1 MKKKKT
7 TVINA
12 VYKETYYDLYTGRE
26 PIMFKSVKELPGDRL
41 GIRVAFGSNMKDVA
55 GFLVSAD
62 GKNFKESKTG
72 STSIVFEDNDQLQ
85 EKSIF
90 VKAMFDSGEH
100 SPALEVKFRAAA
112 RKFFI
117 SKKMKNHPAY
127 ITVKNS
133 PPVPLVTSG
142 PEDFTKPVSSADK
155 RFARKQWGH
164 HISEHKSSYENA
176 ISLAKAIMHE
186 LWPHNGFPSD
196 AMTGLRPFQQYK
208 RMVSGKDF
216 GFCSNFAMIFTCACN
231 ALSISTRQVNTG
243 CIISITEKVNIQL
256 GTQHASTE
264 IFDDKTNQWIW
275 LDLQFYALGV
285 FLGKEGPL
293 SMAELHLFLDNPVR
307 RKRLRLKIYDMDT
320 KTEKMIPLN
329 KSSVK
334 DWDYFEGASRSLS
347 YTQNP
352 N

>member
-1 MKKKKT
+1 MKKKKA
-7 TVINA
+7 TVIDA
-12 VYKETYYDLYTGRE
+12 VYKETYHDLYTGRE
-26 PIMFKSVKELPGDRL
+26 PIMFKSIKELPGDKL
-41 GIRVAFGSNMKDVA
+41 GVRVAFTSNMKDVT
-55 GFLVSAD
+55 GFLVSANK
-62 GKNFKESKTG
+62 GAYKESKTG

-90 VKAMFDSGEH
+90 VKAMFDSGEN
-100 SPALEVKFRAAA
+100 SPALEIKFRAAA

-117 SKKMKNHPAY
+117 SKKMENHPAY
-127 ITVKNS
+127 ITIKNS

-142 PEDFTKPVSSADK
+142 PDDFIKLTATPAEK
-155 RFARKQWGH
+155 RFAQKQWGD
-164 HISEHKSSYENA
+164 HISDTRSSYENA
-176 ISLAKAIMHE
+176 ISLSKAIMHE

-231 ALSISTRQVNTG
+231 ALSIPTRQVNLG
-243 CIISITEKVNIQL
+243 CVISITEKVNIQL

-275 LDLQFYALGV
+275 VDLQFYTLGV

-293 SMAELHLFLDNPVR
+293 NLAELHLFLENPER

-320 KTEKMIPLN
+320 RMEKMIPLN

-334 DWDYFEGASRSLS
+334 DWDYFEGAGTALK
-347 YTQNP
+347 YTL
-352 N
+352 